1 MMKPWIVRKIAAD
14 PLARRE
20 LLWLRA
26 HEKEDIAMAR
36 DLEEI
41 DPGLRER
48 LRAAG
53 VDLTER
59 PDELPYERRERFSR
73 LSDECYRRHELAVES
88 ASRRD
93 ACAPSSPS
101 RPQLGARRAT
111 R

>member
-1 MMKPWIVRKIAAD
+1 MTKPWIVRKIAAD
-14 PLARRE
+14 PHARRE

-26 HEKEDIAMAR
+26 REKDDIALAS

-41 DPGLRER
+41 DPGLLDR

-59 PDELPYERRERFSR
+59 PGELPHERRERFGR

-88 ASRRD
+88 TRRRH
-93 ACAPSSPS
+93 A
-101 RPQLGARRAT
+101 
-111 R
+111 

>member
-14 PLARRE
+14 PHARRE

-26 HEKEDIAMAR
+26 REKEDLAMAR

-41 DPGLRER
+41 DPGLLER

-59 PDELPYERRERFSR
+59 PDELPHQRRERFSR

-88 ASRRD
+88 ASRRH
-93 ACAPSSPS
+93 ACASQSSS
-101 RPQLGARRAT
+101 LLHLGERGAT